1 MLLEGK
7 VALVHAAGGQIGRR
21 TAERFAREGAQVW
34 LAGRDTAKLEP
45 FADALRRGG
54 GNVNVVA
61 IDALD
66 ASSIEDGTAEVVR
79 AAGRLDIE
87 LNAIAVGS
95 AGAIIGPAT
104 EITPDT
110 FLESFR
116 TVVLSQFLTARAAAR
131 HMLSV
136 GRGSILLLT
145 ATPGRGV
152 APLMAGHSAGHAAI
166 EGLVKSLAAE
176 WGPSGVRVTGL
187 MSGGMPETNRIGEV
201 LATMAKFA
209 GVALEEM
216 TEMTLQKT
224 LLKRMPTLDQTASVA
239 AFLASDYAGS
249 LTGTIVN
256 ASCGEVVG

>member
-7 VALVHAAGGQIGRR
+7 VALIHAAGGQVGRR
-21 TAERFAREGAQVW
+21 VAERFAREGARVW
-34 LAGRDTAKLEP
+34 LAARDPAKLEG
-45 FADALRRGG
+45 AAAALRRSGAK
-54 GNVNVVA
+54 VEVVA

-66 ASSIEDGTAEVVR
+66 AASVDAGTASVAR
-79 AAGRLDIE
+79 AAGRLDVE
-87 LNAIAVGS
+87 FNAIAVGA
-95 AGAIIGPAT
+95 AGAVIGPAT
-104 EITPDT
+104 EMTPDT

-131 HMLSV
+131 HMLQA
-136 GRGSILLLT
+136 GRGSIVLLT

-152 APLMAGHSAGHAAI
+152 APLMAGHSAGHSAI

-187 MSGGMPETNRIGEV
+187 MSGGMPETPRIRDV
-201 LATMAKFA
+201 LGTMARLV
-209 GVALEEM
+209 GVPAEEM
-216 TEMTLQKT
+216 AKMTLQKT
-224 LLKRMPTLDQTASVA
+224 QLKRMPTLDDTAGVA
-239 AFLASDYAGS
+239 AFLASDGSSS